1 MPDYQSLFYQ
11 SQAKISELISQLE
24 MLTADLI
31 TCMQNCEESVIESDD
46 IESNAENDET

>member
-24 MLTADLI
+24 ILTADLV

-46 IESNAENDET
+46 VELDAENDET

>member
-24 MLTADLI
+24 MLTADLVI
-31 TCMQNCEESVIESDD
+31 FMQNCEESVIESDEVD
-46 IESNAENDET
+46 LNTENDKT

>member
-31 TCMQNCEESVIESDD
+31 TYMQKCEESVIKSDD
-46 IESNAENDET
+46 VEPNAENDET